1 MKHLIPNLMEEKR
14 DLEGKT
20 LLRDYSVLLESRNL
34 NEEERTLEFP
44 FSSETPVNRGYLG
57 DEILVHREESIDFSR
72 LNASAPLLFNHNPDI
87 VLGVVQRGY
96 LDKKKKRGMAKVR
109 FAKNAAGEEAF
120 EMVKDG
126 IYRNVSFGYSVN
138 ETEEAENGS
147 YRVTNFTPAEIS
159 LVSTPADFTVGVGR
173 SIAETANIATQAE
186 EQPIIEKESE
196 QSRSVSASDD
206 APKVQT
212 TPQPEM
218 TDTPDLSVVRSEAA
232 KKAASEERSRIAS
245 INALTAK
252 HGFEDLGRQ
261 LVENGSTLDRAREAV
276 LDQIQQKPTSS
287 VSPMEIDSKELRKE
301 KYSIQAAIKAAYT
314 RDYSSRAA
322 GFAREISQEVE
333 RSGVSRTKEQSILVP
348 YAALQKRA
356 TYVTSSATTGGNLVE
371 TELLDQDFIEALRNE
386 SLLLTLG
393 ARSMTGLVGD
403 VAIPRRSGIST
414 AYWLANETTAITQ
427 SESTFDQVSLTPKN
441 LGVLSKFSRQ
451 TLLQATPGIE
461 ELIRRDLQETVATGV
476 DLAILNGS
484 GSSGQPTGIMQTS
497 GIGSVAGGTNGA
509 AITLEHLIDLEKEVL
524 IDNGGGGNMAYLSN
538 PKVSTALKKLRAG
551 GSASGDGVFLWNTN
565 QQAIGRGSTPG
576 IINGYQIGVTNQV
589 PSNLTKGN
597 QSSVASA
604 VLFGDFSQAMV
615 GFWGNGLELA
625 MSDSDSTDFTKALTS
640 MRAITTLDVAIRQPS
655 AFAVMLDA
663 LTA

>member
-1 MKHLIPNLMEEKR
+1 MEEKR

-34 NEEERTLEFP
+34 NEEDRTLEFP

-159 LVSTPADFTVGVGR
+159 LVSTPADFSVGVGR

-245 INALTAK
+245 ITALTAK

-276 LDQIQQKPTSS
+276 LDQIQQKPTPTVNPVDVTQEKNVNYSIGAGIRAVMTGDWS
-287 VSPMEIDSKELRKE
+287 SKE
-301 KYSIQAAIKAAYT
+301 
-314 RDYSSRAA
+314 A
-322 GFAREISQEVE
+322 GFAREISQEVA
-333 RSGVSRTKEQSILVP
+333 RSGVKKTSDRSFFVP
-348 YAALQKRA
+348 YSEIFKTRN
-356 TYVTSSATTGGNLVE
+356 TYVTSGATTGGNLVA
-371 TELLDQDFIEALRNE
+371 TNLLADEFIYSFDNAVKAVGLGIQTM
-386 SLLLTLG
+386 SGLT
-393 ARSMTGLVGD
+393 GD
-403 VAIPRRSGIST
+403 VAIPRQSGKST
-414 AYWLANETTAITQ
+414 VYWLSSETTAITQ
-427 SESTFDQVSLTPKN
+427 SESTFDQVTLTPKN
-441 LGVLSKFSRQ
+441 AAVLSKYSRQ
-451 TLLQATPGIE
+451 TLLQATPGIDDF
-461 ELIRRDLQETVATGV
+461 IRNDLSQRIAVGV
-476 DLAILNGS
+476 DAGIINGS
-484 GSSGQPTGIMQTS
+484 GSSGQMTGILNQS
-497 GIGSVAGGTNGA
+497 GVGSVAGGTNGA
-509 AITLEHLIDLEKEVL
+509 AITIEHLVNLEKEVL
-524 IDNGGGGNMAYLSN
+524 IDNAGGDSMAYLTN
-538 PKVSTALKKLRAG
+538 AKVLADLKLLRAG
-551 GSASGDGVFLWNTN
+551 GSAAGNGSFLWNTD
-565 QQAIGRGSTPG
+565 AGRIGRGGTPG
-576 IINGYQIGVTNQV
+576 IINGYAMDVSNNV
-589 PSNLTKGN
+589 PSNLTKG
-597 QSSVASA
+597 SSSGVCSA
-604 VLFGDFSQAMV
+604 VIFGNFSSGILGV
-615 GFWGNGLELA
+615 WGNGLEIEMGLE
-625 MSDSDSTDFTKALTS
+625 SDDFAKALQS
-640 MRAITTLDVAIRQPS
+640 VRAITTVDFALRQPTS
-655 AFAVMLDA
+655 FAVMKDV
-663 LTA
+663 TH

>member
-1 MKHLIPNLMEEKR
+1 MEEKR

-57 DEILVHREESIDFSR
+57 DEILVHREDTIDFSR

-245 INALTAK
+245 ITALTAK

-276 LDQIQQKPTSS
+276 LDQIQQKPTPT
-287 VSPMEIDSKELRKE
+287 VNPVDVTQEKNV
-301 KYSIQAAIKAAYT
+301 KYSIGAGIRAVMT
-314 RDYSSRAA
+314 GDWSSKEA
-322 GFAREISQEVE
+322 GFAREISQEVAL
-333 RSGVSRTKEQSILVP
+333 SGVKKTSDRSFFVP
-348 YAALQKRA
+348 YSEIFKTRA
-356 TYVTSSATTGGNLVE
+356 TYVTSGATTGGNLVA
-371 TELLDQDFIEALRNE
+371 TDLLADEFIYSFDNAVKAVGLGIQTM
-386 SLLLTLG
+386 SGLT
-393 ARSMTGLVGD
+393 GD
-403 VAIPRRSGIST
+403 VAIPRQSGKST
-414 AYWLANETTAITQ
+414 VYWLSSETTAITQ
-427 SESTFDQVSLTPKN
+427 SESTFDQVTLSPKN
-441 LGVLSKFSRQ
+441 AAVLSKYSRQ
-451 TLLQATPGIE
+451 TLLQATPGIDDF
-461 ELIRRDLQETVATGV
+461 IRNDLSQRIAVGV
-476 DLAILNGS
+476 DAGIINGS
-484 GSSGQPTGIMQTS
+484 GSSGQMTGILNQS
-497 GIGSVAGGTNGA
+497 GVGSVAGGTNGA
-509 AITLEHLIDLEKEVL
+509 AITIEHLVNLEKEVL
-524 IDNGGGGNMAYLSN
+524 IDNAGGDSMAYLTN
-538 PKVSTALKKLRAG
+538 AKVLADLKLLRAG
-551 GSASGDGVFLWNTN
+551 GSAAGNGSFLWNTD
-565 QQAIGRGSTPG
+565 AGRIGRGGTPG
-576 IINGYQIGVTNQV
+576 IINGYAMDVSNNV
-589 PSNLTKGN
+589 PSNLTKG
-597 QSSVASA
+597 SSSGVCSA
-604 VLFGDFSQAMV
+604 VIFGNFSSGILGV
-615 GFWGNGLELA
+615 WGNGLEIEMGLE
-625 MSDSDSTDFTKALTS
+625 SDDFAKALQS
-640 MRAITTLDVAIRQPS
+640 VRAITTVDFALRQPTS
-655 AFAVMLDA
+655 FAVMKDV
-663 LTA
+663 TH

>member
-1 MKHLIPNLMEEKR
+1 MEEKR

-34 NEEERTLEFP
+34 NEDDRTLEFP

-159 LVSTPADFTVGVGR
+159 LVSTPADFSVGVGR
-173 SIAETANIATQAE
+173 SIADATNIATQEE

-245 INALTAK
+245 ITALTSK
-252 HGFEDLGRQ
+252 HGFADLGRQ
-261 LVENGSTLDRAREAV
+261 LVENGSTLDKAREAV

-356 TYVTSSATTGGNLVE
+356 TYVTSGATTGGNLVE
-371 TELLDQDFIEALRNE
+371 TDLLDQDFIEALRNE

-509 AITLEHLIDLEKEVL
+509 DITLEHLIDLEKEVL
-524 IDNGGGGNMAYLSN
+524 IDNGGGGSMAYLSN

-551 GSASGDGVFLWNTN
+551 GSAAGDGVFLWNTN

-589 PSNLTKGN
+589 PGNLTKGSA
-597 QSSVASA
+597 SSICSA

-655 AFAVMLDA
+655 AFSVMLDA
-663 LTA
+663 KT

>member
-1 MKHLIPNLMEEKR
+1 MEEKR

-34 NEEERTLEFP
+34 NEEDRTLEFP

-57 DEILVHREESIDFSR
+57 DEILVHREDAIDFSR

-173 SIAETANIATQAE
+173 SIADATNIATQAE

-245 INALTAK
+245 ITALTSK
-252 HGFEDLGRQ
+252 HGFADLGRQ

-276 LDQIQQKPTSS
+276 LDQIQQKPTPTVNPVDVTQEKNVNYSIGAGIRAVMTGDWS
-287 VSPMEIDSKELRKE
+287 SKE
-301 KYSIQAAIKAAYT
+301 
-314 RDYSSRAA
+314 A
-322 GFAREISQEVE
+322 GFAREISQEVA
-333 RSGVSRTKEQSILVP
+333 RSGVKKTSDRSFFVP
-348 YAALQKRA
+348 YSEIFKTRA
-356 TYVTSSATTGGNLVE
+356 TYVTSGTTTGGNLVA
-371 TELLDQDFIEALRNE
+371 TDLLADEFIYSFDNAVKAVGLGIQTM
-386 SLLLTLG
+386 SGLT
-393 ARSMTGLVGD
+393 GD
-403 VAIPRRSGIST
+403 VAIPRQSGKST
-414 AYWLANETTAITQ
+414 VYWLSSETTAITQ
-427 SESTFDQVSLTPKN
+427 SESTFDQVTLSPKN
-441 LGVLSKFSRQ
+441 AAVLSKYSRQ
-451 TLLQATPGIE
+451 TLLQATPGIDDF
-461 ELIRRDLQETVATGV
+461 IRNDLSQRIAVGV
-476 DLAILNGS
+476 DAGIINGS
-484 GSSGQPTGIMQTS
+484 GSSGQMTGILNQS
-497 GIGSVAGGTNGA
+497 GVGSVAGGTNGA
-509 AITLEHLIDLEKEVL
+509 AITIEHLVNLEKEVL
-524 IDNGGGGNMAYLSN
+524 IDNAGGDSMAYLTN
-538 PKVSTALKKLRAG
+538 AKVLADLKLLRAG
-551 GSASGDGVFLWNTN
+551 GSAAGNGSFLWNTD
-565 QQAIGRGSTPG
+565 AGRIGRGGTPG
-576 IINGYQIGVTNQV
+576 IINGYAMDVSNNV
-589 PSNLTKGN
+589 PSNLTKG
-597 QSSVASA
+597 SSSSNCSA
-604 VLFGDFSQAMV
+604 VIFGNFSSGILGV
-615 GFWGNGLELA
+615 WGNGLEIEMGLE
-625 MSDSDSTDFTKALTS
+625 SDDFAKALQS
-640 MRAITTLDVAIRQPS
+640 VRAITTVDFALRQPTS
-655 AFAVMLDA
+655 FAVMKDV
-663 LTA
+663 TH

>member
-1 MKHLIPNLMEEKR
+1 MEEKR

-34 NEEERTLEFP
+34 NEEERTIEFP
-44 FSSETPVNRGYLG
+44 FSSETPVNRGLLG
-57 DEILVHREESIDFSR
+57 EEILVHREESIDFSR

-159 LVSTPADFTVGVGR
+159 LVSTPADFSVGVGR
-173 SIAETANIATQAE
+173 SIADATNIATQEE

-245 INALTAK
+245 ITALTAK

-276 LDQIQQKPTSS
+276 LDQIQQKPTPTVNPVDVTQEKNVNYSIGAGIRAVMTGDWS
-287 VSPMEIDSKELRKE
+287 SKE
-301 KYSIQAAIKAAYT
+301 
-314 RDYSSRAA
+314 A
-322 GFAREISQEVE
+322 GFAREISQEVA
-333 RSGVSRTKEQSILVP
+333 RSGVKKTSDRSFFVP
-348 YAALQKRA
+348 YSEIFKTRA
-356 TYVTSSATTGGNLVE
+356 TYVTSGATTGGNLVA
-371 TELLDQDFIEALRNE
+371 TELLADEFIYSFDNAVKAVGLGIQTM
-386 SLLLTLG
+386 SGLT
-393 ARSMTGLVGD
+393 GD
-403 VAIPRRSGIST
+403 VAIPRQSGKST
-414 AYWLANETTAITQ
+414 VYWLSSETTAITQ
-427 SESTFDQVSLTPKN
+427 SESTFDQVTLTPKN
-441 LGVLSKFSRQ
+441 AAVLSKYSRQ
-451 TLLQATPGIE
+451 TLLQATPGIDDF
-461 ELIRRDLQETVATGV
+461 IRNDLSQRIAVGV
-476 DLAILNGS
+476 DAGIINGS
-484 GSSGQPTGIMQTS
+484 GSSGQMTGILNQS
-497 GIGSVAGGTNGA
+497 GVGSVAGGTNGA
-509 AITLEHLIDLEKEVL
+509 AITIEHLVNLEKEVL
-524 IDNGGGGNMAYLSN
+524 IDNAGGDSMAYLTN
-538 PKVSTALKKLRAG
+538 AKVLADLKLLRAG
-551 GSASGDGVFLWNTN
+551 GSAAGNGSFLWNTD
-565 QQAIGRGSTPG
+565 AGRIGRGGTPG
-576 IINGYQIGVTNQV
+576 IINGYAMDVSNNV
-589 PSNLTKGN
+589 PSNLTKG
-597 QSSVASA
+597 SSSSNCSA
-604 VLFGDFSQAMV
+604 VIFGNFSSGILGV
-615 GFWGNGLELA
+615 WGNGLEIEMGLE
-625 MSDSDSTDFTKALTS
+625 SDDFAKALQS
-640 MRAITTLDVAIRQPS
+640 VRAITTVDFALRQPTS
-655 AFAVMLDA
+655 FAVMKDV
-663 LTA
+663 TH

>member
-1 MKHLIPNLMEEKR
+1 MEEKR

-159 LVSTPADFTVGVGR
+159 LVSTPADFSVGVGR
-173 SIAETANIATQAE
+173 SIADATNIATQEE

-245 INALTAK
+245 ITALTAK

-276 LDQIQQKPTSS
+276 LDQIQQKPTPTVNPVDVTQEKNVNYSIGAGIRAVMTGDWS
-287 VSPMEIDSKELRKE
+287 SKE
-301 KYSIQAAIKAAYT
+301 
-314 RDYSSRAA
+314 A
-322 GFAREISQEVE
+322 GFAREISQEVA
-333 RSGVSRTKEQSILVP
+333 RSGVKKTSDRSFFVP
-348 YAALQKRA
+348 YSEIFKTRA
-356 TYVTSSATTGGNLVE
+356 TYVTSGATTGGNLVA
-371 TELLDQDFIEALRNE
+371 TELLADEFIYSFDNAVKAVGLGIQTM
-386 SLLLTLG
+386 SGLT
-393 ARSMTGLVGD
+393 GD
-403 VAIPRRSGIST
+403 VAIPRQSGKST
-414 AYWLANETTAITQ
+414 VYWLSSETTAITQ
-427 SESTFDQVSLTPKN
+427 SESTFDQVTLTPKN
-441 LGVLSKFSRQ
+441 AAVLSKYSRQ
-451 TLLQATPGIE
+451 TLLQATPGIDDF
-461 ELIRRDLQETVATGV
+461 IRNDLSQRIAVGV
-476 DLAILNGS
+476 DAGIINGS
-484 GSSGQPTGIMQTS
+484 GSSGQMTGILNQS
-497 GIGSVAGGTNGA
+497 GVGSVAGGTNGA
-509 AITLEHLIDLEKEVL
+509 AITIEHLVNLEKEVL
-524 IDNGGGGNMAYLSN
+524 IDNAGGDSMAYLTN
-538 PKVSTALKKLRAG
+538 AKVLADLKLLRAG
-551 GSASGDGVFLWNTN
+551 GSAAGNGSFLWNTD
-565 QQAIGRGSTPG
+565 AGRIGRGGTPG
-576 IINGYQIGVTNQV
+576 IINGYAMDVSNNV
-589 PSNLTKGN
+589 PSNLTKG
-597 QSSVASA
+597 SSSSNCSA
-604 VLFGDFSQAMV
+604 VIFGNFSSGILGV
-615 GFWGNGLELA
+615 WGNGLEIEMGLE
-625 MSDSDSTDFTKALTS
+625 SDDFAKALQS
-640 MRAITTLDVAIRQPS
+640 VRAITTVDFALRQPTS
-655 AFAVMLDA
+655 FAVMKDV
-663 LTA
+663 TH

>member
-245 INALTAK
+245 ITALTAK

-348 YAALQKRA
+348 YAALQKRN
-356 TYVTSSATTGGNLVE
+356 TYVTSGATTGGNLVE
-371 TELLDQDFIEALRNE
+371 TDLLDQDFIEALRNE
-386 SLLLTLG
+386 SLLLSLG

-403 VAIPRRSGIST
+403 IAIPRRSGIAT

-427 SESTFDQVSLTPKN
+427 SESTFDQVTLTPKN

-509 AITLEHLIDLEKEVL
+509 DITLEHLLDLEKEVL
-524 IDNGGGGNMAYLSN
+524 IDNGGGGSMAYLTN

-551 GSASGDGVFLWNTN
+551 GSAAGDGVFLWNTN

-589 PSNLTKGN
+589 PGTLTKGTASN
-597 QSSVASA
+597 ICSA

-640 MRAITTLDVAIRQPS
+640 MRAITTIDVAIRQAS
-655 AFAVMLDA
+655 AFSVMLDA
-663 LTA
+663 KT

>member
-1 MKHLIPNLMEEKR
+1 MEEKR

-34 NEEERTLEFP
+34 NEEDRTLEFP

-159 LVSTPADFTVGVGR
+159 LVSTPADFSVGVGR
-173 SIAETANIATQAE
+173 SIAETVNIATQAE

-245 INALTAK
+245 ITALTAK

-276 LDQIQQKPTSS
+276 LDQIQQKPTPTVNPVDVTQEKNVNYSIGAGIRAVMTGDWS
-287 VSPMEIDSKELRKE
+287 SKE
-301 KYSIQAAIKAAYT
+301 
-314 RDYSSRAA
+314 A
-322 GFAREISQEVE
+322 GFAREISQEVA
-333 RSGVSRTKEQSILVP
+333 RSGVKKTSDRSFFVP
-348 YAALQKRA
+348 YSEIFKTRN
-356 TYVTSSATTGGNLVE
+356 TYVTSGATTGGNLVA
-371 TELLDQDFIEALRNE
+371 TNLLADEFIYSFDNAVKAVGLGIQTM
-386 SLLLTLG
+386 SGLT
-393 ARSMTGLVGD
+393 GD
-403 VAIPRRSGIST
+403 VAIPRQSGKST
-414 AYWLANETTAITQ
+414 VYWLSSETTAITQ
-427 SESTFDQVSLTPKN
+427 SESTFDQVTLTPKN
-441 LGVLSKFSRQ
+441 AAVLSKYSRQ
-451 TLLQATPGIE
+451 TLLQATPGIDDF
-461 ELIRRDLQETVATGV
+461 IRNDLSQRIAVGV
-476 DLAILNGS
+476 DAGIINGS
-484 GSSGQPTGIMQTS
+484 GSSGQMTGILNQS
-497 GIGSVAGGTNGA
+497 GVGSVAGGTNGA
-509 AITLEHLIDLEKEVL
+509 AITIEHLVNLEKEVL
-524 IDNGGGGNMAYLSN
+524 IDNAGGDSMAYLTN
-538 PKVSTALKKLRAG
+538 AKVLADLKLLRAG
-551 GSASGDGVFLWNTN
+551 GSAAGNGSFLWNTD
-565 QQAIGRGSTPG
+565 AGRIGRGGTPG
-576 IINGYQIGVTNQV
+576 IINGYAMDVSNNV
-589 PSNLTKGN
+589 PSNLTKG
-597 QSSVASA
+597 SSSGVCYA
-604 VLFGDFSQAMV
+604 VIFGNFSSGILGV
-615 GFWGNGLELA
+615 WGNGLEIEMGLE
-625 MSDSDSTDFTKALTS
+625 SDDFAKALQS
-640 MRAITTLDVAIRQPS
+640 VRAITTVDFALRQPTS
-655 AFAVMLDA
+655 FAVMKDV
-663 LTA
+663 TH

>member
-1 MKHLIPNLMEEKR
+1 MEEKR

-34 NEEERTLEFP
+34 NEEDRTLEFP

-159 LVSTPADFTVGVGR
+159 LVSTPADFSVGVGR
-173 SIAETANIATQAE
+173 SIAETVNIATQAE

-245 INALTAK
+245 ITALTAK

-276 LDQIQQKPTSS
+276 LDQIQQKPTPTVNPVDVTQEKNVNYSIGAGIRAVMTGDWS
-287 VSPMEIDSKELRKE
+287 SKE
-301 KYSIQAAIKAAYT
+301 
-314 RDYSSRAA
+314 A
-322 GFAREISQEVE
+322 GFAREISQEVA
-333 RSGVSRTKEQSILVP
+333 RSGVKKTSDRSFFVP
-348 YAALQKRA
+348 YSEIFKTRN
-356 TYVTSSATTGGNLVE
+356 TYVTSGATTGGNLVA
-371 TELLDQDFIEALRNE
+371 TNLLADEFIYSFDNAVKAVGLGIQTM
-386 SLLLTLG
+386 SGLT
-393 ARSMTGLVGD
+393 GD
-403 VAIPRRSGIST
+403 VAIPRQSGKST
-414 AYWLANETTAITQ
+414 VYWLSSETTAITQ
-427 SESTFDQVSLTPKN
+427 SESTFDQVTLTPKN
-441 LGVLSKFSRQ
+441 AAVLSKYSRQ
-451 TLLQATPGIE
+451 TLLQATPGIDDF
-461 ELIRRDLQETVATGV
+461 IRNDLSQRIAVGV
-476 DLAILNGS
+476 DAGIINGS
-484 GSSGQPTGIMQTS
+484 GSSGQMTGILNQS
-497 GIGSVAGGTNGA
+497 GVGSVAGGTNGA
-509 AITLEHLIDLEKEVL
+509 AITIEHLVNLEKEVL
-524 IDNGGGGNMAYLSN
+524 IDNAGGDSMAYLTN
-538 PKVSTALKKLRAG
+538 AKVLADLKLLRAG
-551 GSASGDGVFLWNTN
+551 GSAAGNGSFLWNTD
-565 QQAIGRGSTPG
+565 AGRIGRGGTPG
-576 IINGYQIGVTNQV
+576 IINGYAMDVSNNV
-589 PSNLTKGN
+589 PSNLTKG
-597 QSSVASA
+597 SSSGVCSA
-604 VLFGDFSQAMV
+604 VIFGNFSSGILGV
-615 GFWGNGLELA
+615 WGNGLEIEMGLE
-625 MSDSDSTDFTKALTS
+625 SDDFAKALQS
-640 MRAITTLDVAIRQPS
+640 VRAITTVDFALRQPTS
-655 AFAVMLDA
+655 FAVMKDV
-663 LTA
+663 TH

>member
-1 MKHLIPNLMEEKR
+1 MKHLTPNLMEEKR

-34 NEEERTLEFP
+34 NEDDRTLEFP

-159 LVSTPADFTVGVGR
+159 LVSTPADFSVGVGR
-173 SIAETANIATQAE
+173 SIADATNIATQEE

-245 INALTAK
+245 ITALTSK
-252 HGFEDLGRQ
+252 HGFADLGRQ
-261 LVENGSTLDRAREAV
+261 LVENGSTLDKAREAV

-356 TYVTSSATTGGNLVE
+356 TYVTSGATTGGNLVE
-371 TELLDQDFIEALRNE
+371 TDLLDQDFIEALRNE

-509 AITLEHLIDLEKEVL
+509 DITLEHLIDLEKEVL
-524 IDNGGGGNMAYLSN
+524 IDNGGGGSMAYLSN

-551 GSASGDGVFLWNTN
+551 GSAAGDGVFLWNTN

-589 PSNLTKGN
+589 PGNLTKGSA
-597 QSSVASA
+597 SSICSA

-655 AFAVMLDA
+655 AFSVMLDA
-663 LTA
+663 KT